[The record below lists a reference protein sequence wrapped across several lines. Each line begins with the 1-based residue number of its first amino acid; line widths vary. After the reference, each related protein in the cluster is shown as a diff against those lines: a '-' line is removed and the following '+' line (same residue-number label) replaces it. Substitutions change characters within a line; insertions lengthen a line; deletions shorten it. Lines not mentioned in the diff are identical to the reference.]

1 MSQSPRPAAPR
12 RPRPPPPTYTH
23 THTRRRAQVFE
34 GIPPP
39 YDTMKRVV
47 VPAALRVSHLKPG
60 RDFAHLG
67 KLAAEVGWK
76 HLDLIKR
83 LEAKRLTN
91 SEAFHAKA
99 KEARRRLATAQ
110 KKVDARA

>member
-1 MSQSPRPAAPR
+1 
-12 RPRPPPPTYTH
+12 
-23 THTRRRAQVFE
+23 
-34 GIPPP
+34 
-39 YDTMKRVV
+39 MKRVV